1 MSDMDEKRQDLKNE
15 EERKRLITEIGNIKE
30 KLDSFRYA
38 LNFEDF
44 AEELFKTIDRQT
56 KSINQLDAKMSE
68 IVERMERLESRFNEG
83 IKVTVSGTAGAGAI
97 SEAVEVAMTEST
109 EEDESTTGDTIEP
122 KDREKHEQELAELE
136 TKIGRLFEKENEL
149 EEMALNDPA
158 GAEEYE
164 EKARVAREM
173 REELEVT
180 KKKLK
185 ELLK

>member
-1 MSDMDEKRQDLKNE
+1 MSDMEEKRNALKNE
-15 EERKRLITEIGNIKE
+15 EERKRLITEIGSIKE

-56 KSINQLDAKMSE
+56 KSINQLDSKMNE
-68 IVERMERLESRFNEG
+68 IVERMERLETRFNDG
-83 IKVTVSGTAGAGAI
+83 IKVTVSGAAGEGAI
-97 SEAVEVAMTEST
+97 SDAVEVAMTDIS
-109 EEDESTTGDTIEP
+109 EEETIPEMIEP
-122 KDREKHEQELAELE
+122 KDRAKHEQELAELE
-136 TKIGRLFEKENEL
+136 TKIARLFEKENEL

-164 EKARVAREM
+164 EKAKVAREM
-173 REELEVT
+173 RIELEEQ

-185 ELLK
+185 ELLQ